1 MTFSPR
7 RAGFTPG
14 WRASSSRTSPP
25 DDEDRTLITL
35 APLDQADT
43 AAVEA
48 LLDAAFGS
56 DRHGRTAY
64 RLREG
69 MAAIPQLSFAA
80 LDDGV
85 LIGSL
90 QSWPIELAGEDG
102 AAAPIV
108 LVGPVAVRPDRQ
120 RDGIGK
126 MLMIEM
132 LRAADAAGEQ
142 ALLLIGDPEYY
153 DRFFGFT
160 AEATESWE
168 VPGPVERHRLLARLR
183 GGAPL
188 PRAGRLGPRRSTG
201 LLR

>member
-1 MTFSPR
+1 MP
-7 RAGFTPG
+7 
-14 WRASSSRTSPP
+14 
-25 DDEDRTLITL
+25 LHITL
-35 APLDQADT
+35 APLADADP

-64 RLREG
+64 KLRVGVAVLPE
-69 MAAIPQLSFAA
+69 LSLAA
-80 LDDGV
+80 LDGGE
-85 LIGSL
+85 LLGTL
-90 QSWPIELAGEDG
+90 QSWPIELVQEDG
-102 AAAPIV
+102 SAESLV

-126 MLMIEM
+126 VLVTEA
-132 LRAADAAGEQ
+132 LRRADERGEH

-153 DRFFGFT
+153 DRFFSFT
-160 AEATESWE
+160 AEATGGWE

-183 GGAPL
+183 NGRRL
-188 PRAGRLGPRRSTG
+188 PAIGRLRPRGAATP

>member
-1 MTFSPR
+1 MSQPI
-7 RAGFTPG
+7 
-14 WRASSSRTSPP
+14 
-25 DDEDRTLITL
+25 RTLITL
-35 APLDQADT
+35 APIAAADPD
-43 AAVEA
+43 AVEA

-69 MAAIPQLSFAA
+69 VTVVPALSLAA
-80 LDDGV
+80 LDGGE
-85 LIGSL
+85 LIGTL
-90 QSWPIELAGEDG
+90 QSWPIELAQEDG
-102 AAAPIV
+102 TAEPIV

-126 MLMIEM
+126 ALMEEM
-132 LRAADAAGEQ
+132 LLRADAAGEQ

-160 AEATESWE
+160 AEATGGWK

-183 GGAPL
+183 RKL
-188 PRAGRLGPRRSTG
+188 PAIGVLRPRRFALNG
-201 LLR
+201 PIA